1 MSRSSGLYSA
11 AAESIPRDGIITGLL
26 GAGIVAAFY
35 LVIDLTRGQAFMTP
49 SVLGQAFILH
59 EPLTLGA
66 PDTTAVV
73 AYTVFHVLAFVA
85 FGFVL
90 AALVRASEV
99 SPLARY
105 AMMQLL
111 VALMVLFYG
120 VVSIGS
126 EIVRG
131 MLPFVGV
138 LVANALA
145 GIAMTGWLWR
155 HHPQLRVLFTKA
167 PLSTSEA

>member
-1 MSRSSGLYSA
+1 M
-11 AAESIPRDGIITGLL
+11 
-26 GAGIVAAFY
+26 
-35 LVIDLTRGQAFMTP
+35 
-49 SVLGQAFILH
+49 LGQAFILH
-59 EPLTLGA
+59 RPLTLAA
-66 PDTTAVV
+66 PDATAVL
-73 AYTVFHVLAFVA
+73 AIRTIFHVLAFIA

-105 AMMQLL
+105 AMIQLL
-111 VALMVLFYG
+111 VAFMVLFYG

-126 EIVRG
+126 EVVRG

-145 GIAMTGWLWR
+145 GAAMTGWLWR
-155 HHPQLRVLFTKA
+155 HHPRLRILLTKA
-167 PLSTSEA
+167 PLTTSEA